1 MSSNPS
7 GSGPSSGPPRK
18 GGKKKFFVRRK
29 RVCKFTV
36 EKIGYIDFKDVKLLS
51 QFVPERAKILP
62 RRISGTSAF
71 YQRKLATAIKRA
83 RYLALLPYVSD

>member
-1 MSSNPS
+1 LKSVRADCRR
-7 GSGPSSGPPRK
+7 PRK
-18 GGKKKFFVRRK
+18 KFSFEK
-29 RVCKFTV
+29 RAPVLV
-36 EKIGYIDFKDVKLLS
+36 EKTATSTLGRAPQS
-51 QFVPERAKILP
+51 PGAKILP